1 MSAFKFSLEFCILVL
16 DDFAVRGKGELEVT
30 QVDKLAYFSGCT
42 DSQNAFWSL
51 FNLLYLD
58 TFCLSVTT
66 IGWYALCATV
76 FVMVFTR
83 VHSKF
88 NIKSMVA
95 DGQCHM

>member
-42 DSQNAFWSL
+42 DSQIAFWSL
-51 FNLLYLD
+51 FNLFCLD

-66 IGWYALCATV
+66 IKTQYWPVHIVRHCFCYGFHKSQACIV
-76 FVMVFTR
+76 FL
-83 VHSKF
+83 KLLE
-88 NIKSMVA
+88 
-95 DGQCHM
+95 